1 MSGDYQVRV
10 TTMSGCSSTSAVTA
24 VTVNTSPTLSID
36 AVVHP
41 SCGGC
46 TDGYIHASG
55 GATHRLDMGTPQVS
69 GEFNDLGVG
78 SYDVTAISA
87 AGCED
92 TDEVDLVVCE
102 KKTIIAVGNLLATSA
117 RPRWTQ
123 AEAKPGY
130 PYGRF
135 YLQWRLA
142 PAGMWNTVPDI
153 ADTAYTIAG
162 LTPSTTY
169 HVRVAYA
176 CGDEGW
182 SNWSDVA
189 GLAIFTTQSAVC
201 PTPTAV
207 MTAAAGS
214 GNRNVMWTGD
224 PSATSYTVACG
235 LTTVTPSSWPT
246 ALVMHPTMNRL
257 FTGLNPTK
265 QYRARVRANCNA
277 PLSPTSSWS
286 LTSAA
291 FVPNA
296 RLAASS
302 STQGEVVVYPNPNRG
317 TFTVRISGLEDQV
330 AELKVTDVLG
340 RTIWQ
345 TIAEP
350 VSGINDIEVSLKAA
364 SGVYALRVT
373 SGSSVRTVK
382 LTLE

>member
-36 AVVHP
+36 ALIQP

-46 TDGYIHASG
+46 TDGAITASG
-55 GATHRLDMGTPQVS
+55 GANYTLNGGTPQPS
-69 GEFNDLGVG
+69 GEFTGLGVG
-78 SYDVTAISA
+78 TYNVEAISA

-92 TDEVDLVVCE
+92 GETVELVVCG
-102 KKTIIAVGNLLATSA
+102 KKTIIAVGNLLSTSA

-142 PAGMWNTVPDI
+142 PAGMWTTISDL
-153 ADTAYTIAG
+153 ADTSYTITG

-169 HVRVAYA
+169 HVRIAYA
-176 CGDEGW
+176 CGDGI
-182 SNWSDVA
+182 SNWSDISGPA
-189 GLAIFTTQSAVC
+189 TFTTLPAVC
-201 PTPTAV
+201 PIPTGV
-207 MTAAAGS
+207 TTAAAGS

-224 PSATSYTVACG
+224 PSAVSYTVACG

-350 VSGINDIEVSLKAA
+350 VSGINDVEVSLKAA
-364 SGVYALRVT
+364 SGVYALTVT

-382 LTLE
+382 VTLE